1 MLTLRL
7 LVAAAGADMD
17 LKNQPIT
24 PAASGFMGDLLLVV
38 GLGVVLAAALFLIV
52 YLARKDKASRDSNG
66 SRVIYRAERRQ
77 GELRP
82 AEQGE
87 HSGRRR
93 RKKKEEFSQRNPTL
107 GETGGLPPLRTE
119 EEPAEPAS

>member
-7 LVAAAGADMD
+7 LVAAAADLD

-24 PAASGFMGDLLLVV
+24 PAASGFMGDILLVV

-52 YLARKDKASRDSNG
+52 YLARKDKASRDSSG

-82 AEQGE
+82 VEQGE
-87 HSGRRR
+87 HGARRR
-93 RKKKEEFSQRNPTL
+93 RKRKEEFAQRNPTL
-107 GETGGLPPLRTE
+107 GETGGLPPIRT